1 MSDLI
6 VNSPAIDPKLLQL
19 LVCPLTKGP
28 LKYDKEA
35 QELISEKAMLAF
47 PIKDCVPIMLVS
59 EARQIT
65 E

>member
-1 MSDLI
+1 MTELVVKGPS
-6 VNSPAIDPKLLQL
+6 IDPKLLQL

-47 PIKDCVPIMLVS
+47 PIKDCIPIMLVS
-59 EARQIT
+59 EARAIT